1 MVWMVRA
8 GAIWIN
14 LVQVRTVERRENGAA
29 IVTMV
34 GGKELALLPDEAVE
48 MDQALRMVC
57 QHVNPLETELL
68 DGF

>member
-57 QHVNPLETELL
+57 QHVNPLEMELL